1 MTVKITKPEINVR
14 EKISELD
21 KPVGIAG
28 QAMMSA
34 ETPQEQRSLIG
45 VGRRNL
51 IINGDFGIAH
61 RTTSSSSSSLNG
73 YTSVDRFYVNNSGGT
88 SSQTQQT
95 FTNGQT
101 EVPGFPKHYYTFAST
116 VGNNNQGFH
125 QRIEDV
131 RTLAGETVTMSF
143 WAKGT
148 NPAGGEF
155 TSSWI
160 QDFGSGGSSSV
171 EAAATGDA
179 SGGIVLTSNWKKYS
193 FTYTVPSASGKTI
206 GDGSFTWVEV
216 IRQPGADTGTTAWTA
231 DIANVQLEYGTV
243 ATPFEHR
250 HFGEELALCQRYYEE
265 GLGYWNAAGG
275 YMREHMPFKVQK
287 RAAPSV
293 AVYSSVGGNGAPT
306 SGTLNQ
312 FYQSGTSKAG
322 LSASKTSR
330 YSYRADISNTSYT
343 TNIDV
348 YWGWSAEA
356 EL

>member
-1 MTVKITKPEINVR
+1 MTVKITKPELNVR

-21 KPVGIAG
+21 KPTGIAG
-28 QAMMSA
+28 QAILAA
-34 ETPQEQRSLIG
+34 ETPQEQFNLIG
-45 VGRRNL
+45 AGRRNL

-61 RTTSSSSSSLNG
+61 RTTSSSSSNLNG
-73 YTSVDRFYVNNSGGT
+73 YTSLDRFYVNNSGGT

-171 EAAATGDA
+171 EQAATGNA
-179 SGGIVLTSNWKKYS
+179 SGGIVLTPNWKKYS

-206 GDGSFTWVEV
+206 GSDSFTWVEV
-216 IRQPGADTGTTAWTA
+216 IRQPGTDTGTTAWTA

-243 ATPFEHR
+243 ATPFEYR

-265 GLGYWNAAGG
+265 GLGYWNAGGSG
-275 YMREHMPFKVQK
+275 YMREHMPFIIQK
-287 RAAPSV
+287 RAAPAV
-293 AVYSSVGGNGAPT
+293 AVYSSVNLEDPT
-306 SGTLNQ
+306 DGTVNQ
-312 FYQSGTSKAG
+312 FYQQNTSKAG
-322 LSASKTSR
+322 LSASKVSR
-330 YSYRADISNTSYT
+330 YSYRADIANNAYT
-343 TNIDV
+343 GNIDV
-348 YWGWSAEA
+348 YWGWTADA